1 MRSNPSSSTLEDL
14 FNELSERAESSFQVL
29 EDHQKK
35 IAELTQAKAMI
46 KEENQRLQE
55 KCNSLNRLLAQT
67 QAELK
72 AIVQYAPDS
81 TEAVGTPGMTDNIAT
96 GSVDSLLQAENAQL
110 KSELAAAQASNQG
123 LEQRL
128 NDVQQ
133 RLKNLADE
141 SSQANSEV
149 ILTLLRETLDPA
161 DWPKDGKKEDR
172 QEGKNV
178 SASVIENR
186 DGESEEAHD
195 NTALE
200 RFDAKEILAQWSKHY
215 PKAFSTVSIQPLKIG
230 IHEDLASIHENL
242 IHKSLTH
249 EGLTI
254 AEPLPD
260 HWIRRALA
268 GYVKSPRYLRVLK
281 AGAVRMDLAGN
292 NAGFVTEE
300 EARHAKEQLEIVRH
314 QRLEKEKAVRE
325 KEEKKRLNSKLSQLL
340 NKK

>member
-55 KCNSLNRLLAQT
+55 KCDALDRLLAQT
-67 QAELK
+67 QIELNT
-72 AIVQYAPDS
+72 ILQS
-81 TEAVGTPGMTDNIAT
+81 TENSAEASYKLNPLNKT
-96 GSVDSLLQAENAQL
+96 SVNAADSILQTENTQL
-110 KSELAAAQASNQG
+110 KSELTAAQASNQG
-123 LEQRL
+123 LVRQL
-128 NDVQQ
+128 KDLQQ
-133 RLKNLADE
+133 KLRALADE
-141 SSQANSEV
+141 SSSGSSKA
-149 ILTLLRETLDPA
+149 ILTLLHETLDPA
-161 DWPKDGKKEDR
+161 DWPEDDQVEGKEKEDM
-172 QEGKNV
+172 NN
-178 SASVIENR
+178 S
-186 DGESEEAHD
+186 
-195 NTALE
+195 TLE
-200 RFDAKEILAQWSKHY
+200 KFDAKEILAQWSQSY

-230 IHEDLASIHENL
+230 IHEDLANIHEHL

-268 GYVKSPRYLRVLK
+268 SYVKSPRYLRVLK
-281 AGAVRMDLAGN
+281 TGAVRMDLAGN

-300 EARHAKEQLEIVRH
+300 EANHAKEQLEMMRH
-314 QRLEKEKAVRE
+314 QRLEKEKEVRE
-325 KEEKKRLNSKLSQLL
+325 KEEKKRLSNKLSQLL

>member
-14 FNELSERAESSFQVL
+14 FNELNERAESSFQVL
-29 EDHQKK
+29 EDHQKQ

-72 AIVQYAPDS
+72 AIEQYAPDS
-81 TEAVGTPGMTDNIAT
+81 IAANPAD
-96 GSVDSLLQAENAQL
+96 SVLQAENAQL

-133 RLKNLADE
+133 RLKALADE

-172 QEGKNV
+172 QEGGNV
-178 SASVIENR
+178 SAGTIENR

-200 RFDAKEILAQWSKHY
+200 KFDAKEILAQWSKHY